1 MSTLEKIGFFDGE
14 DDEGARLSF
23 RNRVKKVLQDGGG
36 SVMGVPIPIPLP
48 FQELAAMQ
56 AEALEDNEDLGAI
69 ESSFVATARHI
80 DKMLPENVINPPI
93 VDPTMVL
100 PDFPNI
106 LIDLGIENP
115 LEWIE
120 TNRDELLNIDIE
132 ALSQCNNEDFVKSIN
147 AIDPTVDVEEGTKSI
162 DESGVCGFDLPAF
175 DISLDFDLPD
185 FTFGFT
191 PVELFAIPI
200 TQLQPFQ
207 INWTMQFFL
216 LELAQIIIELIQ
228 AAIDLVFQLIEG
240 VINFIIYLIE
250 FLIEK
255 IIEILLA
262 LIQPLLESIL
272 FVACIIAYLTII
284 IPIIIVCFIGYLIGS
299 GVIVQSAANNLE
311 LG

>member
-1 MSTLEKIGFFDGE
+1 MSTLEKIGFFDGS
-14 DDEGARLSF
+14 DDEGVRLSF

-48 FQELAAMQ
+48 FQALAAMQ
-56 AEALEDNEDLGAI
+56 AEVLEDNEDLGVI
-69 ESSFVATARHI
+69 ESSFVATARHV

-93 VDPTMVL
+93 MDPTMVL

-120 TNRDELLNIDIE
+120 INRDELLNIDIG
-132 ALSQCNNEDFVKSIN
+132 ALSECKNEDFVKSIN
-147 AIDPTVDVEEGTKSI
+147 AIDPSVNVEEGTKSI
-162 DESGVCGFDLPAF
+162 DESGVCGFDLPTF

-185 FTFGFT
+185 FSFGFL
-191 PVELFAIPI
+191 PIELFAAPI
-200 TQLQPFQ
+200 LQLQPFQ
-207 INWTMQFFL
+207 INWTMQLFL

-228 AAIDLVFQLIEG
+228 EAINLVFQLIEG
-240 VINFIIYLIE
+240 IINFIIYLIE

-272 FVACIIAYLTII
+272 FVACIIAYLTIL
-284 IPIIIVCFIGYLIGS
+284 IPIIIVCFVGHLIGA
-299 GVIVQSAANNLE
+299 GAIVTSVANNLE

>member
-1 MSTLEKIGFFDGE
+1 MSTLEKIGFFDGLE
-14 DDEGARLSF
+14 DDGARLSF

-36 SVMGVPIPIPLP
+36 SVMGVSIPIPLP

-69 ESSFVATARHI
+69 ESAFVATARHV
-80 DKMLPENVINPPI
+80 DRMLPENVISPPI
-93 VDPTMVL
+93 MDPTMVL

-120 TNRDELLNIDIE
+120 INREELLNIDIG
-132 ALSQCNNEDFVKSIN
+132 ALSQCKNEDFVKSIN
-147 AIDPTVDVEEGTKSI
+147 KIDPSVNIEEGTKSI
-162 DESGVCGFDLPAF
+162 DESGVCGFDLPTF

-185 FTFGFT
+185 FSFGFL
-191 PVELFAIPI
+191 PIELFAVPIP
-200 TQLQPFQ
+200 QLQPFQ
-207 INWTMQFFL
+207 INWTMQAFL

-228 AAIDLVFQLIEG
+228 AAVNLVLQLVEG
-240 VINFIIYLIE
+240 IINFIIYLIE

-262 LIQPLLESIL
+262 LIQPLLNSIL

-284 IPIIIVCFIGYLIGS
+284 IPIIIVCFVGHLIGA
-299 GVIVQSAANNLE
+299 GAIVTSVANNLE